1 MGSPS
6 FTARDRLRARRRPRT
21 RMGEMGQSAAELALM
36 LPLLLTLVIGVIEVN
51 AALNAYITVVNS
63 ARDGARL
70 GSKGAAGET
79 EIDALVIKDLERLPQ
94 TVSASD
100 VTVTYP
106 TVSGVN
112 AVKVEACY
120 DHQTILQVP
129 LLIPPTFTI
138 CSQTTMPK
146 LN

>member
-1 MGSPS
+1 MTRTNS
-6 FTARDRLRARRRPRT
+6 ARKHSRRHRPRT
-21 RMGEMGQSAAELALM
+21 RFGELGQSAAELGIM

-51 AALNAYITVVNS
+51 NALNAYITVVNA

-70 GSKGAAGET
+70 GSKGAATET
-79 EIDALVIKDLERLPQ
+79 EIDALVIKDLDRLPQ
-94 TVSASD
+94 TVAASD

-106 TVSGVN
+106 TVDSVA

-129 LLIPPTFTI
+129 LLIPNTFRI

>member
-1 MGSPS
+1 M
-6 FTARDRLRARRRPRT
+6 TTNNARKHARRRRPRT
-21 RMGEMGQSAAELALM
+21 RFGELGQSAAELGIM

-51 AALNAYITVVNS
+51 NALNAYITVVNA

-70 GSKGAAGET
+70 GSKGGAGET
-79 EIDALVIKDLERLPQ
+79 EIDALVIKDLDRLPQ
-94 TVSASD
+94 TVAASD

-106 TVSGVN
+106 TVDSVP
-112 AVKVEACY
+112 AVKVQACY

-129 LLIPPTFTI
+129 LLIPNTFRI

>member
-1 MGSPS
+1 MI
-6 FTARDRLRARRRPRT
+6 
-21 RMGEMGQSAAELALM
+21 
-36 LPLLLTLVIGVIEVN
+36 LPLFLILIIGVIEVN
-51 AALNAYITVVNS
+51 NALNAYITVVNA

-79 EIDALVIKDLERLPQ
+79 EIDALVMKDLERLPQ
-94 TVSASD
+94 TVTASD

-106 TVSGVN
+106 TVDSVA
-112 AVKVEACY
+112 AVKVQACY
-120 DHQTILQVP
+120 DHRTILQVP
-129 LLIPPTFTI
+129 LLVPSTFRI